1 MLSWLYWNNKK
12 LYILSYYDCEKY
24 PLSPLKLR
32 FLALIEQYLPNISDP
47 MLNSVHRSFV
57 WFLWLNWCKSTFYP
71 ITVPNYSKCWPIMT
85 SIQEL
90 PASNCDIT
98 MTDCS
103 RMVSVDAF
111 LAQWCWGQ
119 WFNEFVKDTSV
130 PCFSGS
136 VEPWN
141 VWQVI
146 MIKAIIPCHARCP
159 WPVNHDIT
167 CQTFHGST
175 DPEKHGT
182 DVSFTNSLNHCP
194 QRYPTTTYVAVGYH
208 EKCTHSANNGYDHI
222 AQVVSIVLFFLTT
235 MVLKSVCEIHVCAKF
250 SIFIMLWYAQ
260 VWYWTN

>member
-1 MLSWLYWNNKK
+1 M
-12 LYILSYYDCEKY
+12 
-24 PLSPLKLR
+24 
-32 FLALIEQYLPNISDP
+32 
-47 MLNSVHRSFV
+47 
-57 WFLWLNWCKSTFYP
+57 
-71 ITVPNYSKCWPIMT
+71 
-85 SIQEL
+85 
-90 PASNCDIT
+90 
-98 MTDCS
+98 
-103 RMVSVDAF
+103 
-111 LAQWCWGQ
+111 
-119 WFNEFVKDTSV
+119 

-194 QRYPTTTYVAVGYH
+194 QRYPTTTYVVVGYH

-235 MVLKSVCEIHVCAKF
+235 MVLKLVCEIHVCAKF

-260 VWYWTN
+260 VWLRILAWCIVHCEIGGTKGPRGSVSARGAKRRVHWRIRVAPECLRSHNARYIMLKSNYDMSYLVLIHYEAEICKRSSEAGGGESCIVENLCMVL